1 VPGAARNRTDTSICN
16 PPATCRA
23 FSRDDEAA
31 TRSVKGGGNR
41 NTSARGPVCSR
52 LVFAARSP
60 DGVGTIANASGA
72 AIALYL
78 RNQQRSD
85 RYLLS
90 WAFAWIADLGTA
102 EKTVKVHRARGLEKM
117 QVRSVAELVRAVE
130 RLRGAQPVPVGTPA
144 CAKSTGR
151 PRRPD
156 YFRNSGEI
164 RLGRKSTTCGQTTT
178 STSTPII
185 GISMIMVSFSASAS
199 RISAILQQIIRHRP

>member
-1 VPGAARNRTDTSICN
+1 MVMASFEMKNVAQGGRCVPGAARNRTDTSICN
-16 PPATCRA
+16 PPAPYRA

-31 TRSVKGGGNR
+31 TRSVEGGGNR

-117 QVRSVAELVRAVE
+117 QVRSLAELVRAVE
-130 RLRGAQPVPVGTPA
+130 RLRGAQPVPVGTP
-144 CAKSTGR
+144 
-151 PRRPD
+151 D
-156 YFRNSGEI
+156 FRQGN
-164 RLGRKSTTCGQTTT
+164 RQAR
-178 STSTPII
+178 
-185 GISMIMVSFSASAS
+185 SAGL
-199 RISAILQQIIRHRP
+199 LQEFR